1 MKKTRSI
8 AVAFALLCAAGAV
21 HALEV
26 AEPVVGQPGKDVVWV
41 PSPQSMVDRM
51 LAMAEV
57 KPGDTVIDLGSGDGR
72 IVIAAAK
79 RGARAIG
86 IEYNPA
92 LVAYAR
98 RAAEREGVRAEFLH
112 GDIFQ
117 SDFSHATVVTMFLTS
132 ELILKLQPRLLT
144 LKPGTRIVSNTFQ
157 AVGWE
162 PDWSHDEPLM
172 GDCDVWCTALLWIVP
187 ARVAGAWRTPLGLLT
202 LNQQN
207 QLLTGVLHSGE
218 RMLPVE
224 GRVRGE
230 EVVLRVGNR
239 EYSGRPRDG
248 ELELR

>member
-1 MKKTRSI
+1 MTAR
-8 AVAFALLCAAGAV
+8 AVAAALALFCAAAAA
-21 HALEV
+21 HAQF
-26 AEPVVGQPGKDVVWV
+26 AEPVIGQPGKDVVWV

-57 KPGDTVIDLGSGDGR
+57 QPGDTVIDLGSGDGR
-72 IVIAAAK
+72 IVIAAAR

-86 IEYNPA
+86 IEYNPE

-117 SDFSHATVVTMFLTS
+117 SDFSNATVVTMFLTPD
-132 ELILKLQPRLLT
+132 LILKLRPKLLS
-144 LKPGTRIVSNTFQ
+144 LKPGTRIVSNTFR

-162 PDWSHDEPLM
+162 PDWSHDEPLT
-172 GDCDVWCTALLWIVP
+172 GDCDIWCTALLWIVP
-187 ARVAGAWRTPLGLLT
+187 ARVAGAWRTSLGLLT

-207 QLLTGVLHSGE
+207 QVLSGVLHAGE

-230 EVVLRVGNR
+230 EVVLRIGNR
-239 EYSGRPRDG
+239 EVSGRARDG
-248 ELELR
+248 QLELR